1 MVTLLMISLLSWSF
15 ETQRYFGPNHWEV
28 KATRL
33 VTLRPRE
40 RPEELDFESDSD
52 SDFA

>member
-1 MVTLLMISLLSWSF
+1 MLMVSSLSWSF
-15 ETQRYFGPNHWEV
+15 ETLRYFGPKHLEV

-40 RPEELDFESDSD
+40 RPEELDFESDSE
-52 SDFA
+52 SDFV

>member
-1 MVTLLMISLLSWSF
+1 MLMMSSHSWSF
-15 ETQRYFGPNHWEV
+15 ETLRYFGPKHLEV

-40 RPEELDFESDSD
+40 RPEEELDFESDSEN
-52 SDFA
+52 DFA

>member
-1 MVTLLMISLLSWSF
+1 M
-15 ETQRYFGPNHWEV
+15 EV
-28 KATRL
+28 KVSRL

-40 RPEELDFESDSD
+40 RSEELDFESDSE